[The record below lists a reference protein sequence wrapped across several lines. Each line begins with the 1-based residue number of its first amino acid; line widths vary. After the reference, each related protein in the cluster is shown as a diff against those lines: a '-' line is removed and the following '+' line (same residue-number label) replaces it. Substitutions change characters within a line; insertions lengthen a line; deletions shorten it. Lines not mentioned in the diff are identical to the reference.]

1 MNELVSRVVGKPWPK
16 GVSGNP
22 SGLPG
27 RPAGS
32 RQTFS
37 AGFLDDLAKTWR
49 NKGRQTM
56 EWTAENQPSTF
67 FAVCARL
74 IGPEVKLT
82 IEQQRPGNL
91 SPSDWNLM
99 LEIVD
104 AVKSAIPDAANRPA
118 GEVLEFVLGA
128 LRNCPEKVCSSD
140 GQLIEGT
147 KPLDLSGKAPEC
159 SAGCGR
165 RAFDFGSCYRSK

>member
-49 NKGRQTM
+49 DKGRQTM

-82 IEQQRPGNL
+82 IEQQLPGNL
-91 SPSDWNLM
+91 SPADWNLM
-99 LEIVD
+99 MQILD

-128 LRNCPEKVCSSD
+128 LRNCPEKLVRRTVHISRVRNAGISPAGWRYRQSSFFR
-140 GQLIEGT
+140 QFR
-147 KPLDLSGKAPEC
+147 SGRC
-159 SAGCGR
+159 
-165 RAFDFGSCYRSK
+165 

>member
-1 MNELVSRVVGKPWPK
+1 MNELVSRIVGKPWPK

-74 IGPEVKLT
+74 RGWNKSEEHI
-82 IEQQRPGNL
+82 ND
-91 SPSDWNLM
+91 PSYRNWAEEIRALM
-99 LEIVD
+99 SVTAFFLQ
-104 AVKSAIPDAANRPA
+104 SFFP
-118 GEVLEFVLGA
+118 
-128 LRNCPEKVCSSD
+128 
-140 GQLIEGT
+140 
-147 KPLDLSGKAPEC
+147 
-159 SAGCGR
+159 CG
-165 RAFDFGSCYRSK
+165 

>member
-49 NKGRQTM
+49 DKGRQTM
-56 EWTAENQPSTF
+56 EWTAENQPSAF

-82 IEQQRPGNL
+82 IEQQLPGNL
-91 SPSDWNLM
+91 SPADWNLM
-99 LEIVD
+99 MQVLD
-104 AVKSAIPDAANRPA
+104 AVKSVIPDAANRPA

-128 LRNCPEKVCSSD
+128 LRNCLENVHSSD
-140 GQLIEGT
+140 GSLIEGT
-147 KPLDLSGKAPEC
+147 
-159 SAGCGR
+159 
-165 RAFDFGSCYRSK
+165 